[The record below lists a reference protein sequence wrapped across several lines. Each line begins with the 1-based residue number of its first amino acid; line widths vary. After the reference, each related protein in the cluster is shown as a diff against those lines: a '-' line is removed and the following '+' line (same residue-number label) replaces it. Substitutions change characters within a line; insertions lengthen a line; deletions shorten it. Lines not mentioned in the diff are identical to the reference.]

1 MLNVR
6 HFDLNGLDLFS
17 LEVFHA
23 PRDVRA
29 NFGAKLT
36 EEFPSIDLEEA
47 VAFQASYPNVYVNPD
62 DSSDDHVL
70 AFGNAFMLRRDDLV
84 VLIDTGIGYPAPD
97 APYRFAL
104 PTEFAATGIAHEDV
118 KIVLLTHGHPDHLG
132 WVWNEHGAIFPNAR
146 HYFPTADLE
155 GLRAQYPALYEAQ
168 IKPLIDAGRL
178 ELIAGVHSLAPGITT
193 LPLPGHTPGQLGLRV
208 EHDPPIIIAADALH
222 YPMQVTHPEWQNAFD
237 TDPLQA
243 VRSRREII
251 AQSFESGAILCAT
264 HLETPGVGR
273 VVARG
278 DGQICWQPV
287 QTG

>member
-1 MLNVR
+1 MQR
-6 HFDLNGLDLFS
+6 FDFHGLDLFS

-36 EEFPSIDLEEA
+36 EEFPGIRLEE
-47 VAFQASYPNVYVNPD
+47 VVSFQAAYPNVYVNPD
-62 DSSDDHVL
+62 DDRDDRVL
-70 AFGNAFMLRRDDLV
+70 AFGNAFVLRRGDLV
-84 VLIDTGIGYPAPD
+84 VLVDTGIGYPAPD

-104 PTEFAATGIAHEDV
+104 PTELAATGIDRADV
-118 KIVLLTHGHPDHLG
+118 NIVLLTHGHPDHVG
-132 WVWNEHGAIFPNAR
+132 WVCGEHGLNFPNA
-146 HYFPTADLE
+146 HHFFPAADLE
-155 GLRAQYPALYEAQ
+155 PLRAQHPALYEAQ

-178 ELIAGVHSLAPGITT
+178 ELIAGIHTVAPGMTT

-208 EHDPPIIIAADALH
+208 EHDPLVIIAADALH

-237 TDPLQA
+237 ADPLQA
-243 VRSRREII
+243 VCSRREVI
-251 AQSFESGAILCAT
+251 AQSFDIGAVLCAT

-278 DGQICWQPV
+278 DGRMHWQPLET
-287 QTG
+287 Q